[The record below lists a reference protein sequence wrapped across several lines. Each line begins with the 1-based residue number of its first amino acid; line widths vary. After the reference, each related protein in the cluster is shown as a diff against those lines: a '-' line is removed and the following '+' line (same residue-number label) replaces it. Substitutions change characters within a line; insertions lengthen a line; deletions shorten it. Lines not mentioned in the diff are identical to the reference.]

1 MQTLQVQR
9 PRVMEPFN
17 MTLFLKTI
25 NSLFTALILFC
36 LPKKSLSRA
45 FRDRSAWYHLVVA
58 FDTTDSTA
66 EDRIKIYVNGERET
80 DFATN
85 QNPSASRTTGF
96 PPQNRRAQYW
106 CQDRLFGSSV
116 FRRLS
121 NRINFIDGL
130 QLGPEYFGE
139 TDLETGAWI
148 PKKYRGSFG
157 TNGFYLNFADN
168 SGVTATT
175 LGKDSSGNGNNWTP
189 NNFSVTAGAGN
200 DSLLDTPTN
209 NWCTLN
215 RAKY

>member
-1 MQTLQVQR
+1 MKLYLVQR
-9 PRVMEPFN
+9 PRSN
-17 MTLFLKTI
+17 GTLQYDFILE
-25 NSLFTALILFC
+25 NDQLIVYGIDTFFVYQ
-36 LPKKSLSRA
+36 KKLSRA

-85 QNPSASRTTGF
+85 QNPSASRTTGLTK
-96 PPQNRRAQYW
+96 PKSTVLVPGQAIRELSISTAIKQ
-106 CQDRLFGSSV
+106 RLTS
-116 FRRLS
+116 LMAYS
-121 NRINFIDGL
+121 N
-130 QLGPEYFGE
+130 EYFGV

-189 NNFSVTAGAGN
+189 NNFRN
-200 DSLLDTPTN
+200 DCE
-209 NWCTLN
+209 WCG
-215 RAKY
+215 